1 MKFNSVALLTAITM
15 LNIMP
20 TIVFAQNSGNDAGP
34 AASSPDT
41 GAAPSMGTSNTPMG
55 QEGSEMLPLQ
65 QQGTG
70 SVPGAQGEGGT
81 MDNGSNNGG
90 SMSGSSSN

>member
-1 MKFNSVALLTAITM
+1 MKLNSIVLLTAIIM
-15 LNIMP
+15 LNVTP
-20 TIVFAQNSGNDAGP
+20 TVVFAQNSGNDAGP

-41 GAAPSMGTSNTPMG
+41 GAAPSMGTSNAPMG

-70 SVPGAQGEGGT
+70 SVPGTQDEGGT
-81 MDNGSNNGG
+81 MDNDSNNAG